1 MLYNKVTPNPY
12 LLGRKEWYSVK
23 QQKNTFIGEDL
34 SVDKLSPFLL
44 LPLLLITYASPM
56 ALSRPQNM
64 NIDNEVTYTLKSQ
77 SVSNNK
83 YYIL

>member
-1 MLYNKVTPNPY
+1 MLYNKVTPNPH

-23 QQKNTFIGEDL
+23 QEKKTFIGEDL

-44 LPLLLITYASPM
+44 LPLLLMRY

-64 NIDNEVTYTLKSQ
+64 NIYSEVTYTLKSP

-83 YYIL
+83 YNIL